1 LEIAGSAQPRQ
12 WGPNACLRGQQ
23 GVRRAC
29 AGARHV
35 FLLACDAGSGS
46 DTLRR
51 AGIAAAARAG
61 VRRRAPPTPKER
73 KKRAY
78 RPRHVTNVHMP
89 ELFREAAPAQ
99 ID

>member
-1 LEIAGSAQPRQ
+1 M
-12 WGPNACLRGQQ
+12 
-23 GVRRAC
+23 
-29 AGARHV
+29 
-35 FLLACDAGSGS
+35 LACDAGSGS
-46 DTLRR
+46 DTLTPMRHGAKVPEDPAALEQELRR